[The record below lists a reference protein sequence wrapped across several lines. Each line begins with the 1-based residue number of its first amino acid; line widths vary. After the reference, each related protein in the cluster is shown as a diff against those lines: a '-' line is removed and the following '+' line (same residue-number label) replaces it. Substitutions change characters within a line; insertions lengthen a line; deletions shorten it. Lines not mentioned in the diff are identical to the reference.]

1 MTLGYKRHGSRVR
14 LTGIKYVIT
23 HVAVYH
29 YFSMSTLSDRLRL
42 VSDKCAELCKD
53 PF

>member
-1 MTLGYKRHGSRVR
+1 MTLKYKRHGSRER
-14 LTGIKYVIT
+14 LIGIKYVII

-29 YFSMSTLSDRLRL
+29 YFSMSTLSDRLLL
-42 VSDKCAELCKD
+42 VSDKCGELCKD

>member
-1 MTLGYKRHGSRVR
+1 MTLKYKRHGSKVR
-14 LTGIKYVIT
+14 LIGIKHVII

-29 YFSMSTLSDRLRL
+29 YFSMSTLSDRLLL
-42 VSDKCAELCKD
+42 VSDKCGELCKD